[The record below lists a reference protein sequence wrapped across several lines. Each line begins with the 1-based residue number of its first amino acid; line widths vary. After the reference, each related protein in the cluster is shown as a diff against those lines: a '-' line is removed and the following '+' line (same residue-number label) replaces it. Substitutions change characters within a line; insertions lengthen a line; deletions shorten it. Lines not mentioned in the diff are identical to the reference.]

1 METIDISTKFNE
13 LSMYEFED
21 FLFNLSQQTKENLI
35 LIINTDDIR
44 QAKTLKAV
52 KEYHHFEKFTF
63 DITITATPEEKKKN
77 TMYLPQGLSLK
88 KKHHNSLY
96 SLYQ

>member
-1 METIDISTKFNE
+1 
-13 LSMYEFED
+13 MYEFEN

-35 LIINTDDIR
+35 LVINTDDIR

-63 DITITATPEEKKKN
+63 DITITATPEEKKKEYN
-77 TMYLPQGLSLK
+77 VFASGIKFKEKTS
-88 KKHHNSLY
+88 
-96 SLYQ
+96 